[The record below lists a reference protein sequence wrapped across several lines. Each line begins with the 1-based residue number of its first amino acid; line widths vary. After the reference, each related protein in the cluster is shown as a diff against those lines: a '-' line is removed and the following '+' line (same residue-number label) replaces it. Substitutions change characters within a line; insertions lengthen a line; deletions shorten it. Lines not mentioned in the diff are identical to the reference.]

1 VRFFQ
6 TFPHESIAFC
16 SAETALKPISCRIH
30 IRSLSV
36 SKKAATR
43 FCRLHRNLLPACT
56 FNTGMRAPFSA
67 GLVLT
72 ATLACAQ
79 APAQSSANASSASP
93 TATAPGDPSLSID
106 INWTPPIFAQLSAEA
121 STRSSFSLDRT
132 SLSVAAGLIPQTE
145 TDARQAIGKL
155 DGVSGH
161 ILSFPAAVGPDEAL
175 VAALRQAYHQRG
187 WKHLVTNTNSSTANP
202 NAKGPLA
209 NSTTDVWV
217 VMDGSNLRGAVALVE
232 SQRNVTLVTISG
244 NLSAVD
250 LLHLRGHFGI
260 PRYDPNQ
267 LTTQR

>member
-1 VRFFQ
+1 M
-6 TFPHESIAFC
+6 
-16 SAETALKPISCRIH
+16 RI
-30 IRSLSV
+30 L
-36 SKKAATR
+36 
-43 FCRLHRNLLPACT
+43 
-56 FNTGMRAPFSA
+56 FSA

-72 ATLACAQ
+72 VSLVCAL
-79 APAQSSANASSASP
+79 APAQPPAPAGGAPSVA
-93 TATAPGDPSLSID
+93 APGDSANLVD
-106 INWTPPIFAQLSAEA
+106 LNWTPPEFAQLSAEA

-132 SLSVAAGLIPQTE
+132 SLGLAAGLIPQTD

-161 ILSFPAAVGPDEAL
+161 ILSFPAATGPDEAL

-202 NAKGPLA
+202 NPKGPLS
-209 NSTTDVWV
+209 NSTTDVWL
-217 VMDGSNLRGAVALVE
+217 VMEGSNLRGAVALVE
-232 SQRNVTLVTISG
+232 SQRNVTLVTIAG
-244 NLSAVD
+244 DLSAVD